1 MSDVERTAKMLAWSF
16 FLSGVSIGFSIA
28 VAIYEFIKQ

>member
-1 MSDVERTAKMLAWSF
+1 MNDTTKIAMWAI

-28 VAIYEFIKQ
+28 QLVYKLKQ

>member
-1 MSDVERTAKMLAWSF
+1 VSDDERTAKMLAWSF